1 VTGDVRVRAA
11 RLAELPDVLNVL
23 DGAAL
28 ETDSG
33 RLRSTLDSGDL
44 LVAVAGPAGNPRVL
58 GALALDGAEITAVA
72 VRRRCRDQGIGTA
85 LVTAAAG
92 RRDEL
97 FAEFDPGVAPFWE
110 AVGFETEPAGESG
123 RRRGH
128 RR

>member
-1 VTGDVRVRAA
+1 VSDETPG
-11 RLAELPDVLNVL
+11 VLSLSNY
-23 DGAAL
+23 
-28 ETDSG
+28 
-33 RLRSTLDSGDL
+33 
-44 LVAVAGPAGNPRVL
+44 
-58 GALALDGAEITAVA
+58 
-72 VRRRCRDQGIGTA
+72 CRDQGIGTA